1 MTLKQVTE
9 LVAKNTL
16 RYGGRRVTPHPF
28 RDIVAF
34 HPVEDARKR
43 LSPRVEDVVARDLNE
58 VIKTYGSLFNESSG
72 VCDME
77 AWLEEREARVKS
89 K

>member
-1 MTLKQVTE
+1 M
-9 LVAKNTL
+9 
-16 RYGGRRVTPHPF
+16 
-28 RDIVAF
+28 
-34 HPVEDARKR
+34 VEDAREDY
-43 LSPRVEDVVARDLNE
+43 LRVSKMLWHANPNE

-77 AWLEEREARVKS
+77 AWLEERAARAKS